1 MARARRY
8 ALATRVRLEVYTVEA
23 GTVMRDLHLPPV
35 PRQIDH
41 EATDEK
47 KGGSAGA
54 YGMSAEDA
62 EVRPLSPS
70 PLPKPA

>member
-1 MARARRY
+1 MASSRNYRPRPID
-8 ALATRVRLEVYTVEA
+8 VRKPMP
-23 GTVMRDLHLPPV
+23 VMRDLHLPPV

-62 EVRPLSPS
+62 EVRPALVPS